1 MHGSMVYVMNCFIY
15 SVMRFQSNNQL
26 LFKERSLK
34 LNYCHQSDCVPYVQL
49 PFAFVEKRNSEVTW
63 CSWYLLYDFWKTD
76 NADMINSDN
85 WITTMLKIQ

>member
-1 MHGSMVYVMNCFIY
+1 MVLWYLLWIVLFIVLWGFNPTINCY
-15 SVMRFQSNNQL
+15 
-26 LFKERSLK
+26 LK
-34 LNYCHQSDCVPYVQL
+34 KGHLNYCHQSDCVPYVQL

-63 CSWYLLYDFWKTD
+63 CSWYLLYDFCKTD